1 MIRNTIS
8 FVINSQR
15 SRFSNALNERDQ
27 RDEIN
32 QIDATNAMNPII
44 TINLSREMLFNM
56 LSHWDSTNSMKAI
69 NSKNSINSMNPTNT
83 TTMNKESYNIMDV
96 PKISSLDVL

>member
-1 MIRNTIS
+1 ML
-8 FVINSQR
+8 FK
-15 SRFSNALNERDQ
+15 
-27 RDEIN
+27 
-32 QIDATNAMNPII
+32 
-44 TINLSREMLFNM
+44 MLFNM

-96 PKISSLDVL
+96 PNLDRIVKNKDSTPKTEAKNFII